1 MNLKCNAMFLFDVRH
16 VFGKME
22 SLILMGRV
30 CQICSHIFSYPGKG
44 IELYIHFFGND
55 SKMHG
60 EVKFVIKNDSKYLF
74 SLLFLLVTLLD
85 KRSI

>member
-1 MNLKCNAMFLFDVRH
+1 MNLKCDAMFLFDVRN
-16 VFGKME
+16 VFGELE
-22 SLILMGRV
+22 SLISMGRV
-30 CQICSHIFSYPGKG
+30 YQICSHIFLYSGKG
-44 IELYIHFFGND
+44 IELYIRFFGND